1 MARAKI
7 SLIGGGQIGGNLAL
21 LAAQKE
27 LGDIVIF
34 DIPKAEGMV
43 KGKALDLMQLKPH
56 DGYDANI
63 SGTSDWKDLTDSDVF
78 IITAGLPRKPGMD
91 REDLLE
97 INLGIMTDVAENIK
111 EYSPNAF
118 VIVVSN
124 PLDAMV
130 YAFYK
135 VSQLKKNMVVG
146 MAGALDSARFRAFI
160 AMEVGCSVQ
169 DVTCMVLGG
178 HGDTMVPITRFGTVG
193 GVPIESLINPDR
205 LEEIVNRTRFAGGE
219 IVKLFG
225 NGSAFYAPAQSAIEM
240 AESYLRDKKRIIPCA
255 SLCEGEFGIN
265 GYFIGVPSVIGS
277 GGVEN
282 ILEFSLTEEE
292 KFELKN
298 TLEAVK
304 KTAKDF
310 INARKSDRIGILV
323 FAGESFIQCP
333 LTIDK
338 EVLLALMDDIQVAEQ
353 SYDGT
358 AIGMAIANAT
368 NRLRNSDAKSKVMI
382 LLSDGSNNAGELDPL
397 TSADLASNFDIK
409 IYTIGA
415 GTNQDVS
422 FIPGRGYI
430 RNEIDEVTLKSIAN
444 RTNGKYFRATN
455 VVGLEDVYKTI
466 DELERTEIEIKE
478 FTRYKELFGWLLI
491 PAMIIGLGGHTI
503 DRTIFRKQL

>member
-63 SGTSDWKDLTDSDVF
+63 SGTSNWKDLTDSDVF

-97 INLGIMTDVAENIK
+97 INLGIMTDVAKNIK
-111 EYSPNAF
+111 KYSPNAF

-178 HGDTMVPITRFGTVG
+178 HGDTMVPITRVGTVG

-265 GYFIGVPSVIGS
+265 GYFIGVPSMIGKN
-277 GGVEN
+277 GVEK
-282 ILEFSLTEEE
+282 ILEFELRDDE
-292 KFELKN
+292 KSALDN

-304 KTAKDF
+304 KT
-310 INARKSDRIGILV
+310 
-323 FAGESFIQCP
+323 
-333 LTIDK
+333 
-338 EVLLALMDDIQVAEQ
+338 VLETKL
-353 SYDGT
+353 
-358 AIGMAIANAT
+358 
-368 NRLRNSDAKSKVMI
+368 
-382 LLSDGSNNAGELDPL
+382 
-397 TSADLASNFDIK
+397 
-409 IYTIGA
+409 
-415 GTNQDVS
+415 
-422 FIPGRGYI
+422 
-430 RNEIDEVTLKSIAN
+430 
-444 RTNGKYFRATN
+444 
-455 VVGLEDVYKTI
+455 
-466 DELERTEIEIKE
+466 
-478 FTRYKELFGWLLI
+478 
-491 PAMIIGLGGHTI
+491 
-503 DRTIFRKQL
+503 